1 MPPVEGVECVP
12 ILPLISHKKY
22 ILRFRFE
29 TRFPLFVIKQNKLL
43 QKSKL
48 IIVKN
53 DTNDPSQLPKASIC
67 RETKSLKIRMI
78 HIEIQKS
85 KLKTPIFQFGL
96 IFEEWKEKGRKTK
109 KQTKISVLHTRA
121 SVYIQEYRLTC

>member
-1 MPPVEGVECVP
+1 
-12 ILPLISHKKY
+12 
-22 ILRFRFE
+22 
-29 TRFPLFVIKQNKLL
+29 
-43 QKSKL
+43 
-48 IIVKN
+48 
-53 DTNDPSQLPKASIC
+53 
-67 RETKSLKIRMI
+67 MI

>member
-1 MPPVEGVECVP
+1 M
-12 ILPLISHKKY
+12 
-22 ILRFRFE
+22 
-29 TRFPLFVIKQNKLL
+29 

-53 DTNDPSQLPKASIC
+53 DTNDSSQLPKASIC

>member
-1 MPPVEGVECVP
+1 
-12 ILPLISHKKY
+12 
-22 ILRFRFE
+22 
-29 TRFPLFVIKQNKLL
+29 
-43 QKSKL
+43 
-48 IIVKN
+48 
-53 DTNDPSQLPKASIC
+53 
-67 RETKSLKIRMI
+67 MI

-96 IFEEWKEKGRKTK
+96 IFEKWKEKGRKTK